1 MHDLAANAPSLW
13 PLALYFALIVLAIG
27 AIVVL
32 SHFVGER
39 HRGPQRDAPFESGVA
54 PTGSA
59 RLRFDAQFY
68 LVAIFF
74 IIFDLESIFVFAW
87 AIGFRRLG
95 WRGFVEMAVFISLLL
110 AGLIYIWKKGVLDW
124 RAWAISRLR
133 EHEDRVGLPSQGG
146 PDEV

>member
-1 MHDLAANAPSLW
+1 MRDLAIDVPSLW
-13 PLALYFALIVLAIG
+13 PLALYFGL
-27 AIVVL
+27 IVVL
-32 SHFVGER
+32 VAGIIVLSHLVGER
-39 HRGPQRDAPFESGVA
+39 HRSAQRDSQYESGMV

-74 IIFDLESIFVFAW
+74 IIFDLEAAFIFAW

-95 WRGFVEMAVFISLLL
+95 WKGFAEIALFIGLLL
-110 AGLIYIWKKGVLDW
+110 VGLVYIWKKGVLDW
-124 RAWAISRLR
+124 RASAIARLR
-133 EHEDRVGLPSQGG
+133 GRDGE